1 MTTIKIKPSHPSQG
15 EFVLIE
21 KKDFDPTKHELLEG
35 ETLGGDT
42 SDGAPTL
49 TELLAGREQLL
60 ARKDQL
66 DDLEL
71 LLSQRSNDQTERD
84 QALAAREDAVALRE
98 NANEIEALRLR
109 DEAARLQ
116 AAKDAA
122 AADTVSTAPPP
133 AATATSTD
141 KPTKAAK
148 A

>member
-1 MTTIKIKPSHPSQG
+1 MTTLKIKPSHPSQG

-42 SDGAPTL
+42 STGAPTL

-71 LLSQRSNDQTERD
+71 LLSQRSNDQAQRD

-98 NANEIEALRLR
+98 NANEAEAQRLR
-109 DEAARLQ
+109 NEAASLQ
-116 AAKDAA
+116 VARDAA
-122 AADTVSTAPPP
+122 AAAAP
-133 AATATSTD
+133 ASID
-141 KPTKAAK
+141 KPAK
-148 A
+148 AGKAS

>member
-1 MTTIKIKPSHPSQG
+1 MTTIKIKPSHSSQG

-21 KKDFDPTKHELLEG
+21 KKEFDPRKHELLEG

-42 SDGAPTL
+42 IDGAPTM
-49 TELLAGREQLL
+49 TELLAWREQLL

-71 LLSQRSNDQTERD
+71 LLSQRSDDQAERD
-84 QALAAREDAVALRE
+84 QALAAREDAVAVRE
-98 NANEIEALRLR
+98 NANEAEAQRLR
-109 DEAARLQ
+109 EVVASLR

-122 AADTVSTAPPP
+122 AAQVQVAAVTAEKP
-133 AATATSTD
+133 A
-141 KPTKAAK
+141 KAAK